1 MGKKKYGKRERKLR
15 RAWRMDCASLSP
27 VLMYGF
33 AYEIYFCNGD
43 LKENAM
49 YGVKFYSFF
58 FS

>member
-1 MGKKKYGKRERKLR
+1 MG
-15 RAWRMDCASLSP
+15 CASFSP